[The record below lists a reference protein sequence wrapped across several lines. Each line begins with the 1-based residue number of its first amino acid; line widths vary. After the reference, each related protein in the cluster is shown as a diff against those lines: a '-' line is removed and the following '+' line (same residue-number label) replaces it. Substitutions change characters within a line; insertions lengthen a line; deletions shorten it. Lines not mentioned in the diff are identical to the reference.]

1 MIKLNES
8 LVTEDGIV
16 NWVNSNNGVLHTRKI
31 SNINRINF
39 SECPENTLVCL
50 TGYPNIIDVF
60 FNKIMN
66 KFSNKIIL
74 ITLETDFF
82 PMKDE
87 YLNHP
92 LLYHWFTW
100 NKQKS
105 HDKLTSI
112 PIGLNYDRHNNSLKT
127 FLNSKNEILKR
138 DKLFAVNLSTSSN
151 PERIKL
157 IETAKNKWSN
167 FCTHIDNI
175 PFLNTY
181 IGKSLIEGRIKIDVT
196 NPKCYSILSQ
206 YKFILSPPGAGIDC
220 HRTWE
225 ALYCGTIPIIIES
238 SINELYI
245 DLPVLIVPSWNVISK
260 EFLETKYVEIQEN
273 IKNNKYNMNKLYLK
287 FWTNEIN
294 NKKLKPHLNLWSNEI
309 NKTQFLEGISQKN
322 DNKVPIHFI
331 TYGNHRFRESKSRLL
346 KEAKDFGSFKTITG
360 YGPEFMS
367 REFMEKFKDIL
378 SLPRGGGY
386 WIWRPILLLQKL
398 NEINDGEYLVY
409 LDAGCK
415 LNPYGKKRFYEYI
428 DMLKES
434 DYGIMSFQMSG
445 KIGTGNLEREN
456 VWTNSEIFKYL
467 NVPVNGEFGNSGQY
481 LGGILVMK
489 KNQHLLKIINLLIK
503 ALYDDPLMYT
513 DHYTQNQHPQ
523 FKENRHE
530 QSLFSL
536 LRKIHG
542 SIVLDGDESFILPF
556 GGHESMKYP
565 FWAARIKG

>member
-1 MIKLNES
+1 MVDINEY

-16 NWVNSNNGVLHTRKI
+16 NWINSNNGVLHTRKI
-31 SNINRINF
+31 SNIQNVNL
-39 SECPENTLVCL
+39 SECPLYTLVCL
-50 TGYPNIIDVF
+50 TGYPQIVDTFFNNII
-60 FNKIMN
+60 NN
-66 KFSNKIIL
+66 FSYKIIL

-82 PMKDE
+82 PMKE
-87 YLNHP
+87 QYLNHP
-92 LLYHWFTW
+92 LLHHWFTW
-100 NKQKS
+100 NKQLS
-105 HDKLTSI
+105 HEKLTCI
-112 PIGLNYDRHNNSLKT
+112 PIGLNFDRHNNSLLT
-127 FLNSKNEILKR
+127 FLKSNNGKIPR
-138 DKLFAVNLSTSSN
+138 DNFFAVNLSISSN
-151 PERIKL
+151 PERINL
-157 IETAKNKWSN
+157 IETAKNKWNN

-175 PFLNTY
+175 PFINTY
-181 IGKSLIEGRIKIDVT
+181 RQKSFIEGRIKIDVT
-196 NPKCYSILSQ
+196 NPKCYDILSKF
-206 YKFILSPPGAGIDC
+206 KFILSPPGAGIDC

-238 SINELYI
+238 SINELYF
-245 DLPVLIVPSWNVISK
+245 DLPVLIIPSWDVINA
-260 EFLETKYVEIQEN
+260 EFLQTKYVEIQEN
-273 IKNNKYNMNKLYLK
+273 IKNSKYNMNKLYLK
-287 FWTNEIN
+287 FWTNEID
-294 NKKLKPHLNLWSNEI
+294 KKRFIESPPQNVNSNI
-309 NKTQFLEGISQKN
+309 
-322 DNKVPIHFI
+322 PIHFM
-331 TYGNHRFRESKSRLL
+331 TYGNHRFKDSKNRLL
-346 KEAKDFGSFKTITG
+346 KEAKEFGAFKTITG

-367 REFMEKFKDIL
+367 REFIEKFKDIL

-445 KIGTGNLEREN
+445 KIGPGNLEREN
-456 VWTNSEIFKYL
+456 VWTNTEIFKYL
-467 NVPVNGEFGNSGQY
+467 NVPINGEFGNTGQY

-503 ALYDDPLMYT
+503 ALYDDPLLYT

-542 SIVLDGDESFILPF
+542 SIVLDGDESFIVPF
-556 GGHESMKYP
+556 GGQESMNYP

>member
-1 MIKLNES
+1 MIDLNEP

-16 NWVNSNNGVLHTRKI
+16 NWVNSNNGVLHTRKV
-31 SNINRINF
+31 SNLQNINLSN
-39 SECPENTLVCL
+39 CPPLTLVCL
-50 TGYPNIIDVF
+50 TGYPQIVDVF
-60 FNKIMN
+60 FNKIIN
-66 KFSNKIIL
+66 NFTNKIIL

-82 PMKDE
+82 PMKDQ
-87 YLNHP
+87 YLNNP
-92 LLYHWFTW
+92 LLHHWFTW
-100 NKQKS
+100 NKQKP
-105 HDKLTSI
+105 HKKLTSI
-112 PIGLNYDRHNNSLKT
+112 PIGLNYDRHNNSLLT
-127 FLNSKNEILKR
+127 FLKSKNENLQR
-138 DKLFAVNLSTSSN
+138 DRFFAVNLSTSSN
-151 PERIKL
+151 PERIKI
-157 IETAKNKWSN
+157 IETAKTKWQY
-167 FCTHIDNI
+167 FCNHIENI

-181 IGKSLIEGRIKIDVT
+181 KQKSFIEGKIKIDVT
-196 NPKCYSILSQ
+196 NPVCYNILSK
-206 YKFILSPPGAGIDC
+206 YKFVLSPPGAGIDC

-238 SINELYI
+238 TINEIYV
-245 DLPVLIVPSWNVISK
+245 DLPVLIVPSWDIITK
-260 EFLETKYVEIQEN
+260 EFLETKYVEILEK
-273 IKNNKYNMNKLYLK
+273 IKHNKYNMSKLYLK

-294 NKKLKPHLNLWSNEI
+294 KKRLIEPEPQN
-309 NKTQFLEGISQKN
+309 FDKN
-322 DNKVPIHFI
+322 IPIHFI
-331 TYGNHRFRESKSRLL
+331 TYGNHRFKESKNRLL
-346 KEAKDFGSFKTITG
+346 KEAQDFGAFKTITG

-367 REFMEKFKDIL
+367 REFIEKFKTIL

-428 DMLKES
+428 EMLKES
-434 DYGIMSFQMSG
+434 HYGIISFQMSG
-445 KIGTGNLEREN
+445 KLGAGNLEREN
-456 VWTNSEIFKYL
+456 VWTNTEIFKYL
-467 NVPVNGEFGNSGQY
+467 NVPINGEFGNSGQY

-542 SIVLDGDESFILPF
+542 SIVLDGDESFIVPF
-556 GGHESMKYP
+556 GGQQSMKYP
-565 FWAARIKG
+565 FWASRIKG

>member
-1 MIKLNES
+1 MINLNED

-16 NWVNSNNGVLHTRKI
+16 NWVNSNNGVLYTRKI
-31 SNINRINF
+31 SNIQNVNL
-39 SECPENTLVCL
+39 SDCPLYTLVCL
-50 TGYPNIIDVF
+50 TGYPQIVDTFFNNII
-60 FNKIMN
+60 NN
-66 KFSNKIIL
+66 FSYKIIL

-82 PMKDE
+82 PMKEE
-87 YLNHP
+87 YLKHP
-92 LLYHWFTW
+92 LLHHLFTW
-100 NKQKS
+100 NKQLS
-105 HDKLTSI
+105 HEKLSCI
-112 PIGLNYDRHNNSLKT
+112 PIGLNFDRHNNSLLT
-127 FLNSKNEILKR
+127 FLKSNNGNFHR
-138 DKLFAVNLSTSSN
+138 DKFFAVNLSVTSN
-151 PERIKL
+151 PERSKL
-157 IETAKNKWSN
+157 IETAKNKWNN
-167 FCTHIDNI
+167 FCTHIVNI

-181 IGKSLIEGRIKIDVT
+181 RRNSFIEGKIKIDVT
-196 NPKCYSILSQ
+196 SPKCYDILSNF
-206 YKFILSPPGAGIDC
+206 KLILSPPGAGIDC

-245 DLPVLIVPSWNVISK
+245 DLPVLIIPSWDIINY
-260 EFLETKYVEIQEN
+260 EFLHTKYIEIQEN

-294 NKKLKPHLNLWSNEI
+294 KKRLIEPEPQN
-309 NKTQFLEGISQKN
+309 FDKN
-322 DNKVPIHFI
+322 IPIHFI
-331 TYGNHRFRESKSRLL
+331 TYGNHRFKESKNRLL
-346 KEAKDFGSFKTITG
+346 KEAQDFGAFKTITG

-367 REFMEKFKDIL
+367 REFLEKFKDIL

-398 NEINDGEYLVY
+398 NEINDGEYLIY
-409 LDAGCK
+409 LDAGCR

-434 DYGIMSFQMSG
+434 RYGIMSFQMSG
-445 KIGTGNLEREN
+445 KLGPGNLEREN
-456 VWTNSEIFKYL
+456 VWTNTEIFKYL
-467 NVPVNGEFGNSGQY
+467 NVPINGEFGDSGQY

-542 SIVLDGDESFILPF
+542 SIVLDGDESFIVPF
-556 GGHESMKYP
+556 GAQESMKYP
-565 FWAARIKG
+565 FWASRIKG

>member
-1 MIKLNES
+1 MIDLNEP

-31 SNINRINF
+31 SNIHDINL
-39 SECPENTLVCL
+39 SNCPPLTLVCL
-50 TGYPNIIDVF
+50 TGYPLIVDTF
-60 FNKIMN
+60 FNKIIN
-66 KFSNKIIL
+66 NFRNKIIL
-74 ITLETDFF
+74 ITLESDFF
-82 PMKDE
+82 PMKEE
-87 YLNHP
+87 YLNHT
-92 LLYHWFTW
+92 LLHHWFTW
-100 NKQKS
+100 NKQI
-105 HDKLTSI
+105 HHEKLTCI
-112 PIGLNYDRHNNSLKT
+112 PIGLNYDRHNNSILT
-127 FLNSKNEILKR
+127 FLKSKNENLQK
-138 DKLFAVNLSTSSN
+138 DLFFAVNLSTSSN
-151 PERIKL
+151 PERIKI
-157 IETAKNKWSN
+157 IETAKTKWHY
-167 FCTHIDNI
+167 FCNHIENI

-181 IGKSLIEGRIKIDVT
+181 RQKSFIEGKIKIDVT
-196 NPKCYSILSQ
+196 NPLCYNILSK
-206 YKFILSPPGAGIDC
+206 YKFVLSPPGAGIDC

-238 SINELYI
+238 SINEIYF
-245 DLPVLIVPSWNVISK
+245 DLPVLIVPSWDIITK
-260 EFLETKYVEIQEN
+260 EFLETKYLEILEKIN
-273 IKNNKYNMNKLYLK
+273 HNKYNMSKLYLK

-294 NKKLKPHLNLWSNEI
+294 KKRFIQPEPLNFDEKI
-309 NKTQFLEGISQKN
+309 
-322 DNKVPIHFI
+322 PIHFI
-331 TYGNHRFRESKSRLL
+331 TYGNHRFRESKNRLL
-346 KEAKDFGSFKTITG
+346 KEALDFGAFKTITG

-367 REFMEKFKDIL
+367 REFIEKFKNIL

-428 DMLKES
+428 DMFKNS
-434 DYGIMSFQMSG
+434 DYGIISFPMTG
-445 KIGTGNLEREN
+445 KLGPGNLEREN
-456 VWTNSEIFKYL
+456 VWTNTEIFKYF
-467 NVPVNGEFGNSGQY
+467 NVPINGEFGNSGQY

-513 DHYTQNQHPQ
+513 DHYTQNQHLQ

-542 SIVLDGDESFILPF
+542 SIVLDGDESFMVPF
-556 GGHESMKYP
+556 GGQESMKYP
-565 FWAARIKG
+565 FWASRIRG

>member
-1 MIKLNES
+1 MIDLNEP

-16 NWVNSNNGVLHTRKI
+16 NWINSNNGVIHTRKV
-31 SNINRINF
+31 SNLQNINLSN
-39 SECPENTLVCL
+39 CPPLTLVCL
-50 TGYPNIIDVF
+50 TGYPQIVDTF
-60 FNKIMN
+60 FNKIIN
-66 KFSNKIIL
+66 NFRNKIIL

-82 PMKDE
+82 PMKDQ

-92 LLYHWFTW
+92 LLHHWFTW
-100 NKQKS
+100 NKQKP
-105 HDKLTSI
+105 HEKLTCI
-112 PIGLNYDRHNNSLKT
+112 PIGLNYDRHNNSLLT
-127 FLNSKNEILKR
+127 FLKSKNQNLEKDR
-138 DKLFAVNLSTSSN
+138 FFAVNLSTSSN
-151 PERIKL
+151 PERIKI
-157 IETAKNKWSN
+157 IETAKTKWQY
-167 FCTHIDNI
+167 FCSHIENI

-181 IGKSLIEGRIKIDVT
+181 RQKSFIEGKIKIDVT
-196 NPKCYSILSQ
+196 NPLCYNILSK
-206 YKFILSPPGAGIDC
+206 YKFVLSPPGAGIDC

-238 SINELYI
+238 SINEIYI
-245 DLPVLIVPSWNVISK
+245 DLPVLIVPSWDIITK
-260 EFLETKYVEIQEN
+260 EFLETKYSEILEK
-273 IKNNKYNMNKLYLK
+273 IKHNKYNMSKLYLK

-294 NKKLKPHLNLWSNEI
+294 KKRLIEPEPQN
-309 NKTQFLEGISQKN
+309 FDKN
-322 DNKVPIHFI
+322 IPIHFI
-331 TYGNHRFRESKSRLL
+331 TYGNHRFRESKNRLL
-346 KEAKDFGSFKTITG
+346 KEAQDFGAFKTITG

-367 REFMEKFKDIL
+367 REFLERFKDIL

-434 DYGIMSFQMSG
+434 HYGIMSFQMSG
-445 KIGTGNLEREN
+445 KLGPGNLEREN
-456 VWTNSEIFKYL
+456 VWTNTEIFKYL
-467 NVPVNGEFGNSGQY
+467 NVPINGEFGNSGQY

-542 SIVLDGDESFILPF
+542 SIVLDGDESFIVPF
-556 GGHESMKYP
+556 GGQESMKYP
-565 FWAARIKG
+565 FWASRIKG